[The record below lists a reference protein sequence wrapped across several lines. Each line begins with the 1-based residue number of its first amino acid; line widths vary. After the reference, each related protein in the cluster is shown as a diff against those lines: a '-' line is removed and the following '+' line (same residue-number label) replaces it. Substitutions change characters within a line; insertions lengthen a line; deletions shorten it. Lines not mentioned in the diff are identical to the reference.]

1 MQPIIPPDVPAVDVA
16 EAQRRHAAGARLID
30 VREHME
36 HVSLRIPGTELMP
49 MSTIREWYTELNPD
63 EELLVYCRTGQRSA
77 SVVHALIEQAGFT
90 NATNVAG
97 GIVAWAET
105 GLPTETGP
113 PGPDSVR

>member
-1 MQPIIPPDVPAVDVA
+1 MQPIIPPNVPAVDVE

-36 HVSLRIPGTELMP
+36 HVSLRIPGTQLLP
-49 MSTIREWYTELNPD
+49 MSTIREWYADLDPD

-90 NATNVAG
+90 NATNVTG

-105 GLPTETGP
+105 GLPTEAGP
-113 PGPDSVR
+113 AGPNPVR